1 MVQHS
6 PSLYRKYSL
15 SLIHQPLKYVV
26 LHALLIWFTLQ
37 THKKKKMYDWF
48 LDDLIMFLYP
58 DMMFSILDN

>member
-37 THKKKKMYDWF
+37 THKKKKMYD
-48 LDDLIMFLYP
+48 
-58 DMMFSILDN
+58 